1 MADNTY
7 STMLESLAEM
17 IAFEETLDLVKVDP
31 APDLTPE
38 ALTALRVEAATLHAA
53 VGNSK
58 SDWRTVTLERAMEA
72 GLLASKASKAVALLE
87 AKGASA
93 ETIEQARFYVRK
105 LQGRR
110 AAPAVVDDP
119 STPDVDESE
128 QSISASQQSNAAKI
142 STSYEFIDFLE
153 AQSEYASVNNPEL
166 RIAAYRAFVDSVSTK
181 HDASIDAQ
189 TTLTSDRIKRDKVFF
204 DNPDSILNR
213 AKRLKKAVGG
223 AYGFNSPEYRTI
235 NAIRFENRD
244 R

>member
-7 STMLESLAEM
+7 ATMLESLVEM
-17 IAFEETLDLVKVDP
+17 IAFEETLDLAKVDP
-31 APDLTPE
+31 APDSTPE
-38 ALTALRVEAATLHAA
+38 ALTDLRAEAATLHAS

-58 SDWRTVTLERAMEA
+58 GDWRTVTLDRATDA
-72 GLLASKASKAVALLE
+72 GLLASKAAKATALLE

-105 LQGRR
+105 LQGKR
-110 AAPAVVDDP
+110 ATPAAVDDP

-153 AQSEYASVNNPEL
+153 AQTEYAGVNNPEL
-166 RIAAYRAFVDSVSTK
+166 KIAAYRAFVDSVSAK
-181 HDASIDAQ
+181 HDASINAQ
-189 TTLTSDRIKRDKVFF
+189 TTLTSNRIKRDKVFF

-223 AYGFNSPEYRTI
+223 AYGFDSPEYKTI
-235 NAIRFENRD
+235 NAIPFQKP
-244 R
+244 